1 MLRIQLFLNLCIRK
15 HGTDIYYLDLINV
28 EGKLYLLTI
37 ARGEGGRDSREK
49 GFQEL
54 L

>member
-1 MLRIQLFLNLCIRK
+1 MR
-15 HGTDIYYLDLINV
+15 DIEVKNIV
-28 EGKLYLLTI
+28 TV
-37 ARGEGGRDSREK
+37 ARGEGGGDSREK

>member
-1 MLRIQLFLNLCIRK
+1 MPEKVGFIKKI
-15 HGTDIYYLDLINV
+15 
-28 EGKLYLLTI
+28 LTI
-37 ARGEGGRDSREK
+37 ARGEGGRDSEEK